1 MQTYTHT
8 QASRDF
14 PAIVKDAQRHG
25 IVMIQWSDGTLFSLR
40 PESPDK
46 SPFDVPGVK
55 VDITRE
61 EIVSIVREG
70 RER

>member
-14 PAIVKDAQRHG
+14 SSIIKDAQRSG
-25 IVMIQWSDGTLFSLR
+25 LVMIQWSDGTLFSLR
-40 PESPDK
+40 PESSEK

-55 VDITRE
+55 VDITRD
-61 EIVSIVREG
+61 EIIAIVREG